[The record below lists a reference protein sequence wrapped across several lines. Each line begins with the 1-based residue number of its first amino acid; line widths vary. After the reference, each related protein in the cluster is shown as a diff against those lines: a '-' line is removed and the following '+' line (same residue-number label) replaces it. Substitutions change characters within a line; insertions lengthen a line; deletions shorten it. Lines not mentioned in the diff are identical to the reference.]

1 ELDNKLSDIQLAP
14 NPASHELTVRLSL
27 TESASLRYAVRDIA
41 GRMVMEGDMGQLN
54 AGEYAQ
60 RIEVGQLPA
69 GMYQLE
75 IRLEQGLRTQ
85 KFVVQR

>member
-1 ELDNKLSDIQLAP
+1 
-14 NPASHELTVRLSL
+14 LTVRLNL
-27 TESASLRYAVRDIA
+27 NEPAELRYAVRDVA
-41 GRMVMEGDMGQLN
+41 GRMVMEGDLGQLN

-60 RIEVGQLPA
+60 RLEVAQLPA

-75 IRLEQGLRTQ
+75 IRSEAGLRTE

>member
-1 ELDNKLSDIQLAP
+1 
-14 NPASHELTVRLSL
+14 LTVRLNL
-27 TESASLRYAVRDIA
+27 NEHAELRYAVRDVA
-41 GRMVMEGDMGQLN
+41 GRMVMEGDLGQLN

-60 RIEVGQLPA
+60 RLEVAQLPA

-75 IRLEQGLRTQ
+75 IRSEAGLRTE